1 MSIMRAKAFSPA
13 HITGFFKAELDGKE
27 PNQLGSL
34 GAGFSIQKGVKT
46 VVNVR
51 SKTEHDINNYAIRV
65 KGFNTGDIRVSEYVL
80 NEFLLDGKYFD
91 ITHEIDVPVG
101 YGFGC
106 SGAVALSLALALN
119 DALKY
124 GYTKTKVAQIA
135 HKAEIKC
142 QTGLGDVLA
151 SYHGGF
157 EIRTKSGA
165 PGVGEVQRITP
176 KEKLEVMIICF
187 NPISTKK
194 FLKEKISLINGLG
207 GKMVQKLVKSQDM
220 DEFQDM
226 SIKFAKYIHVITPKM
241 NKVIKDLHDNG
252 IKCGIALFG
261 ETIFSLVPKDKK
273 RKALEILKKY
283 DDGIVITSRIDN
295 SGARLE

>member
-1 MSIMRAKAFSPA
+1 MRAKAFSPA

-46 VVNVR
+46 TVNVR

-80 NEFLLDGKYFD
+80 NEFLLNGKYFD

-106 SGAVALSLALALN
+106 SGAVALSLAIALN

-165 PGVGEVQRITP
+165 PGVGEVQKINP
-176 KEKLEVMIICF
+176 KEKLEVVIICF

-226 SIKFAKYIHVITPKM
+226 SIKFAQYIHVITPKM

-273 RKALEILKKY
+273 QKALEILKKY

>member
-1 MSIMRAKAFSPA
+1 MRAKAFSPA

-46 VVNVR
+46 TVNVR

-80 NEFLLDGKYFD
+80 NEFLLDEKYFD
-91 ITHEIDVPVG
+91 VTHEIDVPVG

-106 SGAVALSLALALN
+106 SGAVALSLAIALN

-165 PGVGEVQRITP
+165 PGIGEVQRIIP

-220 DEFQDM
+220 DEFQDL
-226 SIKFAKYIHVITPKM
+226 SIKFAQYIHVITPKM

-273 RKALEILKKY
+273 QKALEILKKY

>member
-1 MSIMRAKAFSPA
+1 MQTKAFSPA
-13 HITGFFKAELDGKE
+13 HITGFFKAELEEKE

-34 GAGFSIQKGVKT
+34 GAGFSIQKGVRT
-46 VVNVR
+46 TVNVR
-51 SKTEHDINNYAIRV
+51 PKTKHDINNFGIRV

-80 NEFLLDGKYFD
+80 QKFLDDEKYFD

-106 SGAVALSLALALN
+106 SAAVALSLAIALN
-119 DALKY
+119 DSLKC

-135 HKAEIKC
+135 HEAEIKC

-165 PGVGEVQRITP
+165 PGIGEVQKIKP

-194 FLKEKISLINGLG
+194 FLREKISSINGLG
-207 GKMVQKLVKSQDM
+207 GKMVEKLVQSQDM

-226 SIKFAKYIHVITPKM
+226 SIKFAQYIHVITPKM
-241 NKVIKDLHDNG
+241 NEVIKELHDNG

-261 ETIFSLVPKDKK
+261 ETIFSLVTKEKK
-273 RKALEILKKY
+273 QTVLEILKKY
-283 DDGIVITSRIDN
+283 DDGIIITSRIDN

>member
-1 MSIMRAKAFSPA
+1 MRAKAFSPA
-13 HITGFFKAELDGKE
+13 HITGFFKAELEEKE

-46 VVNVR
+46 TVNVR
-51 SKTEHDINNYAIRV
+51 SKTKHDINNYEITV

-80 NEFLLDGKYFD
+80 KEFLVEGKYFD
-91 ITHEIDVPVG
+91 VTHEIDVPVG

-106 SGAVALSLALALN
+106 SAAVALSLAIALN
-119 DALKY
+119 DSLKC
-124 GYTKTKVAQIA
+124 GYAKTKVAQIA

-165 PGVGEVQRITP
+165 PGIGEVQKIIP
-176 KEKLEVMIICF
+176 KEKLDVMIICF

-194 FLKEKISLINGLG
+194 FLKEKISSINGLG
-207 GKMVQKLVKSQDM
+207 GKMVDKLVQSQDM

-226 SIKFAKYIHVITPKM
+226 SIKFAEYIHVITPKM
-241 NKVIKDLHDNG
+241 KKVIKELHENE

-261 ETIFSLVPKDKK
+261 ETIFSLVTKDKRQK
-273 RKALEILKKY
+273 VLEILKKY
-283 DDGIVITSRIDN
+283 DDGIIITSRIDN
-295 SGARLE
+295 SGARLA

>member
-91 ITHEIDVPVG
+91 ITHEINVPVG

-273 RKALEILKKY
+273 QKALEILKKY
-283 DDGIVITSRIDN
+283 DDGIIITSRIDN

>member
-1 MSIMRAKAFSPA
+1 MRAKAFSPA

-46 VVNVR
+46 TVNVR

-106 SGAVALSLALALN
+106 SGAVALSLAIALN

-165 PGVGEVQRITP
+165 PGVGKVQRITP

-273 RKALEILKKY
+273 QKALEILKKY

>member
-1 MSIMRAKAFSPA
+1 VSIMRAKAFSPA

-46 VVNVR
+46 TVNVR

-91 ITHEIDVPVG
+91 VTHEIDVPVG

-106 SGAVALSLALALN
+106 SGAVALSLAIALN

-157 EIRTKSGA
+157 EIRIKSGA
-165 PGVGEVQRITP
+165 PGVGEVQRINP
-176 KEKLEVMIICF
+176 KEKLEVVIICF

-273 RKALEILKKY
+273 QKALEILKKY
-283 DDGIVITSRIDN
+283 DDGIIITSRIDN

>member
-1 MSIMRAKAFSPA
+1 MRAKAFSPA

-46 VVNVR
+46 TVNVR

-91 ITHEIDVPVG
+91 VTHEIDVPVG

-106 SGAVALSLALALN
+106 SGAVALSLAIALN

-157 EIRTKSGA
+157 EIRIKSGA

-226 SIKFAKYIHVITPKM
+226 SIKFAQYIHVITPKM

-273 RKALEILKKY
+273 QKALEILKKY

>member
-1 MSIMRAKAFSPA
+1 MHAKAFSPA
-13 HITGFFKAELDGKE
+13 HITGFFKAELEKKE
-27 PNQLGSL
+27 SNQLGSL
-34 GAGFSIQKGVKT
+34 GAGFSIQKGVRT
-46 VVNVR
+46 TVNVR
-51 SKTEHDINNYAIRV
+51 PKTKHDINNYGIRV

-80 NEFLLDGKYFD
+80 KRFLVEEKYFD

-106 SGAVALSLALALN
+106 SGAVALSLAIALN

-165 PGVGEVQRITP
+165 PGVGEVQKITP

-207 GKMVQKLVKSQDM
+207 GKMVQRLVKSQDM

-226 SIKFAKYIHVITPKM
+226 SIKFANYIHVITPKM

-273 RKALEILKKY
+273 QKALEILKKY
-283 DDGIVITSRIDN
+283 DDGVIITSRIDN

>member
-1 MSIMRAKAFSPA
+1 MRAKAFSPA

-46 VVNVR
+46 TVNVR

-80 NEFLLDGKYFD
+80 NEFLLDEKYFD
-91 ITHEIDVPVG
+91 VTHEIDVPVG

-106 SGAVALSLALALN
+106 SGAVALSLAIALN

-151 SYHGGF
+151 SYYGGF

-226 SIKFAKYIHVITPKM
+226 SIKFAQYIHVITPKM

-261 ETIFSLVPKDKK
+261 ETIFSLVTKDKK
-273 RKALEILKKY
+273 QKALEILKKY
-283 DDGIVITSRIDN
+283 DDGVVITSRIDN

>member
-1 MSIMRAKAFSPA
+1 MCIRDS
-13 HITGFFKAELDGKE
+13 
-27 PNQLGSL
+27 
-34 GAGFSIQKGVKT
+34 
-46 VVNVR
+46 
-51 SKTEHDINNYAIRV
+51 NYGIRV

-80 NEFLLDGKYFD
+80 NEFLVDGKYFD
-91 ITHEIDVPVG
+91 VTHEIDVPVG

-106 SGAVALSLALALN
+106 SAAVALSLAIALN
-119 DALKY
+119 DALKC
-124 GYTKTKVAQIA
+124 GYAKTKVAQIA

-226 SIKFAKYIHVITPKM
+226 SIKFAQYIHVITPKM

-273 RKALEILKKY
+273 QKALEILKKY